1 MLKIYSTKNC
11 VTVHLTGTEY
21 DAIRFYTPKLLRKLN
36 NQVPGCKNFGIHA
49 PGHDPYDI
57 KGTIFEKMMMPYNYT
72 FTEKYDGITVT
83 YQQALNAAKK
93 VVLDEYH
100 ADLRYCKRILISEIF
115 KWIGDLE
122 DAMVDINND
131 LLMEEDPFELYDAP
145 VENRNGRVYEKHVV
159 DEAMADIKVEP
170 VDIEKLINDAPKDMR
185 DAIAN
190 AATIVSSEDEEDD
203 DDDVIEGDL
212 VTPGANFTTREPL
225 TDKDEDD
232 YTTPD
237 VPLPRPT
244 SMMLDP
250 TGKYHSSDMAGVNTI
265 LDEDSKES
273 DDPVD
278 ESNPEDIL

>member
-1 MLKIYSTKNC
+1 MLKIYTTSKC
-11 VTVHLTGTEY
+11 VTVHLTGTEW

-36 NQVPGCKNFGIHA
+36 NQIPGCKNFGIHA

-57 KGTIFEKMMMPYNYT
+57 KGTIFEKMMMPYNYS
-72 FTEKYDGITVT
+72 FTEAYDGITVT
-83 YQQALNAAKK
+83 YQQALNTAKK
-93 VVLDEYH
+93 IVLDQYH
-100 ADLRYCKRILISEIF
+100 ADLRRCKRLLINEIF

-122 DAMVDINND
+122 EAMETVSNELFEEEASDFICDNVDCKKK
-131 LLMEEDPFELYDAP
+131 
-145 VENRNGRVYEKHVV
+145 VYEKPTS
-159 DEAMADIKVEP
+159 EE

-190 AATIVSSEDEEDD
+190 AAAIVSSEDEEDD

-232 YTTPD
+232 YTPD
-237 VPLPRPT
+237 VQRPRT
-244 SMMLDP
+244 ASMMLDP
-250 TGKYHSSDMAGVNTI
+250 AGLYSKTNAS
-265 LDEDSKES
+265 DEDSKES

-278 ESNPEDIL
+278 ESDPEDIL

>member
-1 MLKIYSTKNC
+1 MLKIYTTKNC

-57 KGTIFEKMMMPYNYT
+57 KGTIFEKMLMPYNYT
-72 FTEKYDGITVT
+72 FAEKYDGITVT
-83 YQQALNAAKK
+83 YQQALNTAKK
-93 VVLDEYH
+93 MVLDEYH
-100 ADLRYCKRILISEIF
+100 ADLRYCKRILINEIF
-115 KWIGDLE
+115 KWIGNLE
-122 DAMVDINND
+122 EAMTDINND
-131 LLMEEDPFELYDAP
+131 LLVEEDPCGLYEPP
-145 VENRNGRVYEKHVV
+145 VIEE
-159 DEAMADIKVEP
+159 EP

-225 TDKDEDD
+225 TDTDEDD
-232 YTTPD
+232 YTTQD
-237 VPLPRPT
+237 AQLPHT
-244 SMMLDP
+244 ASMMLDP
-250 TGKYHSSDMAGVNTI
+250 TGRYHSSDMAEVNTI
-265 LDEDSKES
+265 VDEESKES

-278 ESNPEDIL
+278 ESDPEDIL

>member
-1 MLKIYSTKNC
+1 MLKIYTTSNC
-11 VTVHLTGTEY
+11 VTVHLTGTEW
-21 DAIRFYTPKLLRKLN
+21 DAVRFYTPKLLRKLN

-83 YQQALNAAKK
+83 HQQALNIAKK

-100 ADLRYCKRILISEIF
+100 ADLRRCKRILINEIF

-122 DAMVDINND
+122 EAMETVSNELFEEEASDFICDNVDCKKK
-131 LLMEEDPFELYDAP
+131 
-145 VENRNGRVYEKHVV
+145 VYEKPI
-159 DEAMADIKVEP
+159 IKE
-170 VDIEKLINDAPKDMR
+170 VDIDKLINDAPQDMR

-203 DDDVIEGDL
+203 DDDDAIEGDL
-212 VTPGANFTTREPL
+212 VTPGASFTTREPL

-232 YTTPD
+232 YTTSD
-237 VPLPRPT
+237 APLPRT
-244 SMMLDP
+244 ASMMLDP
-250 TGKYHSSDMAGVNTI
+250 TGKYNSSDADS
-265 LDEDSKES
+265 DEESTES

-278 ESNPEDIL
+278 ESDPEDIL

>member
-1 MLKIYSTKNC
+1 MLKIYYTQNC

-49 PGHDPYDI
+49 PGRDRCNI
-57 KGTIFEKMMMPYNYT
+57 KGTIFEKMLMPYNYT

-83 YQQALNAAKK
+83 YQQALNTAKK
-93 VVLDEYH
+93 MVLDEYH
-100 ADLRYCKRILISEIF
+100 ADLRRCKRIFVNEIH

-122 DAMVDINND
+122 EAMETVDNELFEEEAPDFIYKNN
-131 LLMEEDPFELYDAP
+131 ECEKRA
-145 VENRNGRVYEKHVV
+145 YEKPAIA
-159 DEAMADIKVEP
+159 EEEP

-237 VPLPRPT
+237 VPLRRT
-244 SMMLDP
+244 ASMMLDP
-250 TGKYHSSDMAGVNTI
+250 ACLYSKTNTPN
-265 LDEDSKES
+265 EDSKES

-278 ESNPEDIL
+278 ESDPEDIL